1 MPCKLSISQVNF
13 MRAQGKRL
21 GDPSGRRLTCQFT
34 SLIMDGH
41 ALRNS
46 DAVLGRMGEFMKGLV
61 GLSKRGRQKKD
72 KEVKVGRLW
81 SWRFFVRF
89 NRYDNVPG

>member
-1 MPCKLSISQVNF
+1 MK
-13 MRAQGKRL
+13 AQGKRL

-46 DAVLGRMGEFMKGLV
+46 DAMLGRMDEFMKGLV
-61 GLSKRGRQKKD
+61 GLSKRGRPKKD
-72 KEVKVGRLW
+72 KEVKVGRRTYFGLGI
-81 SWRFFVRF
+81 FVRF
-89 NRYDNVPG
+89 LLL

>member
-1 MPCKLSISQVNF
+1 

-61 GLSKRGRQKKD
+61 GLSKRGRPKKD
-72 KEVKVGRLW
+72 KEVKVGKLLVLAV
-81 SWRFFVRF
+81 FFVRS